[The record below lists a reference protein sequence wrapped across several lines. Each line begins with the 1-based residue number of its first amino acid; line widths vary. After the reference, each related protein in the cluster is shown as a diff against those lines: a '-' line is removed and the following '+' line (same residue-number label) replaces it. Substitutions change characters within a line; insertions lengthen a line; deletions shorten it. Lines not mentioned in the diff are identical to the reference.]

1 MISRKE
7 QFKKSALLLLAAFI
21 WGVAFVAQSE
31 AIKVVDAF
39 TINCVRFLIGAL
51 TLLPVIYFID
61 KKSKANDTDV
71 CMDTSDYIRNNSKKK
86 TPWIGGTVCGI
97 ILCAAANLQQIGIKY
112 TTAGKA
118 GFITAF
124 YIVLVP
130 VFSFFLKKR
139 ASFIVWISVVV
150 AVIGLGLLCINKE
163 DLSIGIGELLV
174 FACAILFALHILC
187 VDHFVKG
194 ADGVKLSCIQFT
206 VSGLVSGIFMFVFEN
221 PQIQAIL
228 SAWMPILYTGV
239 LSSGVA
245 YTLQII
251 GQKDFNPTIASLLMS
266 FESVFSV
273 FAGWV
278 ILRQTLSVAEA
289 AGCILM
295 FVAVI
300 LAQLPADF
308 LKKKNA

>member
-1 MISRKE
+1 MISRKK
-7 QFKKSALLLLAAFI
+7 QLQKSGMLLLAAFI

-51 TLLPVIYFID
+51 TLLPVIYIMNR
-61 KKSKANDTDV
+61 KNKPEEATA
-71 CMDTSDYIRNNSKKK
+71 
-86 TPWIGGTVCGI
+86 GTVTLDELQGTNKNKIPWLGGAVCGVV
-97 ILCAAANLQQIGIKY
+97 LCAATNLQQIGLKY

-130 VFSFFLKKR
+130 VVGIFLKKK
-139 ASFIVWISVVV
+139 ASFVVWISVVI
-150 AVIGLGLLCINKE
+150 AVIGLGLLCINKD
-163 DLSIGIGELLV
+163 DLSIGTGELLV
-174 FACAILFALHILC
+174 FACALLFTIHILC
-187 VDHFVKG
+187 VDHFVKD
-194 ADGVKLSCIQFT
+194 ADGVMLSCIQFA
-206 VSGLVSGIFMFVFEN
+206 VSGLVSGVFMFLFEN

-228 SAWMPILYTGV
+228 SAWLPILYTGV

-245 YTLQII
+245 YTLQVV

-273 FAGWV
+273 LAGWA
-278 ILRQTLSVAEA
+278 ILKETLSLAEGI
-289 AGCILM
+289 GCVLM
-295 FVAVI
+295 FAAII
-300 LAQLPADF
+300 LAQLPTDMF
-308 LKKKNA
+308 KKKTA

>member
-1 MISRKE
+1 MISRKK
-7 QFKKSALLLLAAFI
+7 QLQKSGMLLLAAFI

-51 TLLPVIYFID
+51 TLLPVIFI
-61 KKSKANDTDV
+61 
-71 CMDTSDYIRNNSKKK
+71 MDRKNKQETA
-86 TPWIGGTVCGI
+86 TAGTVTLDELQGTKKNKVPWLGGAVCGLV
-97 ILCAAANLQQIGIKY
+97 LCAATNLQQIGLKY

-130 VFSFFLKKR
+130 VFSIFLKKR
-139 ASFIVWISVVV
+139 ASFVVWISVVI

-163 DLSIGIGELLV
+163 DLSIGTGELLV
-174 FACAILFALHILC
+174 FACAILFTLHILC
-187 VDHFVKG
+187 VDHFVKD
-194 ADGVKLSCIQFT
+194 ADGVKLSCVQFA
-206 VSGLVSGIFMFVFEN
+206 VSGIVSGIFMFIFEN

-228 SAWMPILYTGV
+228 SAWLPILYTGV

-245 YTLQII
+245 YTLQVV

-273 FAGWV
+273 LAGWA
-278 ILRQTLSVAEA
+278 ILKETLSLAEGI
-289 AGCILM
+289 GCVLM
-295 FVAVI
+295 FAAII
-300 LAQLPADF
+300 LAQLPPDMF
-308 LKKKNA
+308 KKKTA